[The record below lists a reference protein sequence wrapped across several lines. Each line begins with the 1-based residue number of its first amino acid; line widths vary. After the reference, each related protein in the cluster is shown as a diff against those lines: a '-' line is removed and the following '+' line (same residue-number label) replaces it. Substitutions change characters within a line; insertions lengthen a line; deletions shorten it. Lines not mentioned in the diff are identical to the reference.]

1 MLAEKQ
7 RMNLFRKI
15 AITAGLMGVA
25 GVAGAQVSSTITGT
39 NDYDFRGFSQTAK
52 DPAIQA
58 SLDYAFGESGFAVGA
73 WASNVDFGDDNDAD
87 IELDLYA
94 SYGASINDNLGWSV
108 GATYYAYPGSDDTS
122 DYPEIYAGLDVG
134 PVSLKQWY
142 SWDFYGQ
149 NPEVDAMYTEANA
162 SFALPAGFSLLLHAG
177 YSWGDYWEGSLD
189 DGFGGG
195 ELFDYSIG
203 VGYELDNF
211 SLALKL
217 VGTDADGE
225 QKVTGDVFNNE
236 DRVVFT
242 VSTTLPWGE

>member
-1 MLAEKQ
+1 
-7 RMNLFRKI
+7 MNVLRTI
-15 AITAGLMGVA
+15 AITTGLMGAA
-25 GVAGAQVSSTITGT
+25 GVVGAQVSSTITGA
-39 NDYDFRGFSQTAK
+39 NEYDFRGFSQSAK

-73 WASNVDFGDDNDAD
+73 WASNVDFGDGNDAD

-94 SYGASINDNLGWSV
+94 SYGASINDNTAWSV
-108 GATYYAYPGSDDTS
+108 GATYYTYPGSDDTA

-142 SWDFYGQ
+142 SWDFYGLDE
-149 NPEVDAMYTEANA
+149 EVDAMYTEANA
-162 SFALPAGFSLLLHAG
+162 SFGLPAGFALLLHAG
-177 YSWGDYWEGSLD
+177 YSWGDYWDE
-189 DGFGGG
+189 FGGG
-195 ELFDYSIG
+195 ELLDYSIG
-203 VGYELDNF
+203 VGYDLDNF

-217 VGTDADGE
+217 VGTDSDE
-225 QKVTGDVFNNE
+225 DQEIRDDVFNNE